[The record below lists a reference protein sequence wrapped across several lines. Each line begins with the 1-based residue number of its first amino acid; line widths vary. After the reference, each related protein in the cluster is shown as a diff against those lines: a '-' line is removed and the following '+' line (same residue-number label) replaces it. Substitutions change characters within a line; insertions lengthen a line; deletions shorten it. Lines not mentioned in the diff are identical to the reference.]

1 MAQITL
7 EGFYTFTPN
16 VDIELEPI
24 KAKVSMAYL
33 GDDGTLKI
41 FDAKQ
46 LLNFDIT
53 KLLANT
59 PYLIYVKEA
68 IELDG
73 SVGAIEGGGFVPVRD
88 FRFVLNT
95 STFDSVN
102 YDFYLF
108 DSSISNFDE
117 IIQSLDLVNKR
128 VVTLP
133 DSSIPS
139 SSDVLGAFSE
149 DWDVRIVENSVY
161 ENYTL
166 YVRSAIDS
174 TRNDIYGFNY
184 KTGLLI
190 SYLKYNGSEY
200 TLYIYRKADGK
211 VEFRLEDW

>member
-1 MAQITL
+1 MATL
-7 EGFYTFTPN
+7 TKTGFYTFTPN

-33 GDDGTLKI
+33 GDVGLKV
-41 FDAKQ
+41 FDSR
-46 LLNFDIT
+46 LPLNFDIP

-73 SVGAIEGGGFVPVRD
+73 SVGAVEGGGFVPVRD
-88 FRFVLNT
+88 FRFILSNA
-95 STFDSVN
+95 TFDSVD

-108 DSSISNFDE
+108 DGAISTFDKVIE
-117 IIQSLDLVNKR
+117 ALDLVNQR

-133 DSSIPS
+133 DTSVPS
-139 SSDVLGAFSE
+139 SSDIIGAFDDAWNNKLSY
-149 DWDVRIVENSVY
+149 VSSS
-161 ENYTL
+161 YTL
-166 YVRSAIDS
+166 YVDS
-174 TRNDIYGFNY
+174 IINSTKQDTYYFDHN
-184 KTGLLI
+184 KGLI
-190 SYLKYNGSEY
+190 INYLKYNGSEY